1 MTPPMP
7 FVLAQDPDSDDL
19 LGSSPLA
26 LLIGM
31 LLDQQIPMEKAF
43 RGPKSLQDRLGATLD
58 AAAVATMDPV
68 ELEAAFS
75 AKPAIHRFPAAMAK
89 RTAELCRIVAEQYG
103 NRAERIWT
111 EAADGDDL
119 FRRLAALP
127 GFGPDK
133 SRIFL
138 ALLGKQGGL
147 RIKGWREASR
157 PFGEPGTAMSVA
169 DIVDDE
175 SLTAVRAFKKE
186 MKAAKAAEA
195 K

>member
-1 MTPPMP
+1 MP
-7 FVLAQDPDSDDL
+7 FVLAQDPDADEL

-43 RGPKSLQDRLGATLD
+43 RGPKALQERLGGSLD
-58 AAAVATMDPV
+58 AATIASMDPL

-89 RTAELCRIVAEQYG
+89 RTADLCRTVAEQYG

-111 EAADGDDL
+111 EAANGEDL
-119 FRRLAALP
+119 FGRLAALP

-147 RIKGWREASR
+147 QLRGWREASH

-169 DIVDDE
+169 DIIDDE
-175 SLTAVRAFKKE
+175 TLAAVRAFKKE
-186 MKAAKAAEA
+186 MKAAKAAGA